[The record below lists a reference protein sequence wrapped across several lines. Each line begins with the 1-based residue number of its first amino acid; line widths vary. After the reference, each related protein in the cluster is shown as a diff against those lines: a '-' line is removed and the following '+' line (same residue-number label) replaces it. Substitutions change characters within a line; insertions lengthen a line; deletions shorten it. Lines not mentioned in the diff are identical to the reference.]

1 MSYPNR
7 GGRQRDQIKKYLQ
20 DGRALDYSDRTPD
33 GSDRT
38 PNTQYTGAYTQYTGA
53 YTQCTG
59 AYTQYT
65 ERGGTMDDSNRT
77 PYSQGGYTQ
86 GGYTLK
92 NSDRTP
98 SSRGGYTQ
106 GGYTLNNSDRTPSS
120 RGGYTQ
126 GGYTLNN
133 SDRTP
138 YTEGDRGTLNNSGR
152 SSHHHSYTTGTYTGT
167 NEGTNYQGSNP
178 TGSVTSGSGMSQMSS
193 SQQFNSAQYDSS
205 AQYDNPSSCASISG
219 TTVADGGQGR
229 CPYQIGFQVQNQGK
243 QISSS
248 KRVIHFRF
256 GFANATSMSQCR
268 GEEHDIVVTW
278 SITGGKRSISMDG
291 REIQYSAGKRA
302 NESRR
307 ADVLEASWRMS
318 DHVYDVKCYAYKPA
332 TGSPEKRDPR
342 WVRHYLEVM
351 FSGIWN

>member
-1 MSYPNR
+1 
-7 GGRQRDQIKKYLQ
+7 
-20 DGRALDYSDRTPD
+20 
-33 GSDRT
+33 
-38 PNTQYTGAYTQYTGA
+38 
-53 YTQCTG
+53 
-59 AYTQYT
+59 
-65 ERGGTMDDSNRT
+65 MDDSNRT

-86 GGYTLK
+86 GGYTLNK
-92 NSDRTP
+92 SDRTP

-106 GGYTLNNSDRTPSS
+106 GGH
-120 RGGYTQ
+120 
-126 GGYTLNN
+126 TLNN

-152 SSHHHSYTTGTYTGT
+152 SSHHYSYTTGTYTGNRT
-167 NEGTNYQGSNP
+167 YEGTNYQGSNP
-178 TGSVTSGSGMSQMSS
+178 STGSVTSGSGMSQMSS
-193 SQQFNSAQYDSS
+193 SQHFNSAQCDSS

-256 GFANATSMSQCR
+256 GFANATSMSQGKTCTDCR

-278 SITGGKRSISMDG
+278 SITGGKRSIYMDG

-342 WVRHYLEVM
+342 WVRHYLCVF

>member
-1 MSYPNR
+1 
-7 GGRQRDQIKKYLQ
+7 
-20 DGRALDYSDRTPD
+20 
-33 GSDRT
+33 
-38 PNTQYTGAYTQYTGA
+38 
-53 YTQCTG
+53 
-59 AYTQYT
+59 
-65 ERGGTMDDSNRT
+65 MDDSNRT

-86 GGYTLK
+86 GGYTL
-92 NSDRTP
+92 NDSDRTP
-98 SSRGGYTQ
+98 SSRGGYTE
-106 GGYTLNNSDRTPSS
+106 GGYTLNNSD
-120 RGGYTQ
+120 Q
-126 GGYTLNN
+126 A
-133 SDRTP
+133 P
-138 YTEGDRGTLNNSGR
+138 YTEGDRGTLNKSGR

-167 NEGTNYQGSNP
+167 STYEGTNYQGSNP
-178 TGSVTSGSGMSQMSS
+178 STGSVTSGSGMSHMSS
-193 SQQFNSAQYDSS
+193 SQLLNSAQYDSS

-256 GFANATSMSQCR
+256 GFANATSMSQGKTGTDCR

-307 ADVLEASWRMS
+307 ADVLEASWRIS

-342 WVRHYLEVM
+342 WVRQYLEVI

>member
-65 ERGGTMDDSNRT
+65 GAYTQYTERGGTMDDSNRT
-77 PYSQGGYTQ
+77 PYSQ
-86 GGYTLK
+86 
-92 NSDRTP
+92 
-98 SSRGGYTQ
+98 
-106 GGYTLNNSDRTPSS
+106 
-120 RGGYTQ
+120 GGYTQ

-243 QISSS
+243 QFSSS